1 LYALLGAHFS
11 NSRTSVSENSLV
23 YFLLLRRTNKRK
35 MTYKLICS
43 DIDGTLL
50 DKNRELSDF
59 TIQEIQRISP
69 IPFVLISS
77 RMPKAMRHLQS
88 QLGNVGTPIIAYNGG
103 LVLHKNQVLHSAF
116 IDNTVLETVIQ
127 LCEKTT
133 IHLSLYH
140 QDEWF
145 VPSMD
150 FWANRESNNTKVS
163 PIVKSSK
170 SVLSQWKNEGKGAHK
185 MMCMGDETE
194 IATLYKV
201 LESSFTNEITLYRS
215 KPTYIEISHC
225 SVSKKTAIE
234 VLLKN
239 CYPTLSM
246 KNIVAFGDNYND
258 IEMLK
263 AVGLGVAVANAI
275 EEVQQI
281 ADKITDTN
289 KNNGV
294 AKTIQELF

>member
-1 LYALLGAHFS
+1 
-11 NSRTSVSENSLV
+11 
-23 YFLLLRRTNKRK
+23 
-35 MTYKLICS
+35 MDYKLICS

-50 DKNRELSDF
+50 DKNRELSQT
-59 TIQEIQRISP
+59 TIQEIQRVSP

-88 QLGNVGTPIIAYNGG
+88 KLGNTTAPLIAYNGA
-103 LVLHKNQVLHSAF
+103 LVLHNKQVLYSAF
-116 IDNTVLETVIQ
+116 IDNSVLEAIIQ

-133 IHLSLYH
+133 IHLSLYQ
-140 QDEWF
+140 QDNWF
-145 VPSMD
+145 VPAMD
-150 FWANRESNNTKVS
+150 FWANRESENTKVA
-163 PIVKSSK
+163 PIIKLRK
-170 SVLSQWKNEGKGAHK
+170 SVLSHWKKEGKGAHK
-185 MMCMGDETE
+185 IMCMGDESE
-194 IATLYKV
+194 IDDLYKA
-201 LESSFTNEITLYRS
+201 LENSFSNEIMLYRS
-215 KPTYIEISHC
+215 KPTYIEISHS

-263 AVGLGVAVANAI
+263 AVGLGVAVANSI
-275 EEVQQI
+275 EEVLQI

-289 KNNGV
+289 KNDGV
-294 AKTIQELF
+294 AKTIKELFLK